1 MVSGGGMTWSGF
13 VETIRDAI
21 SFQSKIKIVQSKSG
35 FSQGLAFIVFC
46 IIRTMAFEAVGRE
59 NRADVL

>member
-1 MVSGGGMTWSGF
+1 M
-13 VETIRDAI
+13 II
-21 SFQSKIKIVQSKSG
+21 SNVQSKSG